1 MEEGRQALDGW
12 RTAGPTSFGAALGPA
27 APENSPGGLMRRGVV
42 TAGGDGVHSPSG
54 ERWTILIVGCPFG
67 DRIRSGG
74 EERSRFLAVRSL
86 RNIHPFVVG
95 QPVQIVTQE
104 FATKPCGEA
113 PEQPCGASRVAES
126 LGRPGGQPAG
136 CPSGRTTGASHDRH
150 CLSHSKFS
158 YLVQREPRLDPTR
171 GPTVGVPSAGY
182 VSRLL

>member
-12 RTAGPTSFGAALGPA
+12 RTAGPTSSGAALGPT
-27 APENSPGGLMRRGVV
+27 APENSPGGLLLRGGVN
-42 TAGGDGVHSPSG
+42 AGGDGVHSPSG

-86 RNIHPFVVG
+86 RNIHPSVVG
-95 QPVQIVTQE
+95 QPVQIMTQA
-104 FATKPCGEA
+104 FATEPFGQVA
-113 PEQPCGASRVAES
+113 EQLCGASRVAEG